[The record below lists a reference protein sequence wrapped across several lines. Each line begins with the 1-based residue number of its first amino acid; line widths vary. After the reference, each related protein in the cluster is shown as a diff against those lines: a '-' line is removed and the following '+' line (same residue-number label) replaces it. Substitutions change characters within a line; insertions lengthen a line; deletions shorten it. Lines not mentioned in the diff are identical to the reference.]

1 MFFFRALPPN
11 RNSIEY
17 HGHPRVLPEKHHKNI
32 IEIPEGCHSNPI
44 KLPKPEKRR
53 RKPGMSLNGDR
64 SVEGMG
70 HGRECGGGV
79 GMARLCGVWCVEG
92 VERGKE
98 CGGRGRGR
106 WKVGKGREKRR
117 EIYCL
122 HSKQTTSHCLACGN
136 HSNHLP
142 PLTPPLKQQHLSAT
156 LTLRHFT
163 HYMLRSTLYTLYF
176 TL

>member
-1 MFFFRALPPN
+1 MIAEYRSTDLKPADALTTVSQFNVWERLLQLLTVRPAA
-11 RNSIEY
+11 ST
-17 HGHPRVLPEKHHKNI
+17 
-32 IEIPEGCHSNPI
+32 
-44 KLPKPEKRR
+44 PEKRR

>member
-1 MFFFRALPPN
+1 MVCSRKLLLVWALGIMGMLQPHTSDIDFPA
-11 RNSIEY
+11 
-17 HGHPRVLPEKHHKNI
+17 
-32 IEIPEGCHSNPI
+32 SN
-44 KLPKPEKRR
+44 LPEKRR

>member
-1 MFFFRALPPN
+1 MCVY
-11 RNSIEY
+11 IY
-17 HGHPRVLPEKHHKNI
+17 IHI
-32 IEIPEGCHSNPI
+32 YIYTYIYT
-44 KLPKPEKRR
+44 PEKRR

-117 EIYCL
+117 EISCL
-122 HSKQTTSHCLACGN
+122 HSKPLPIAWPAAIIPTTFR
-136 HSNHLP
+136 HSP
-142 PLTPPLKQQHLSAT
+142 PLSNSNTCLQPSPCDT
-156 LTLRHFT
+156 LHTTCYALHFT
-163 HYMLRSTLYTLYF
+163 HYTSHSRLPTLHCILYTPLLSPIPIF
-176 TL
+176 SNFSIAFLMF